1 MATTNDKE
9 PGKLFDIAKPGTS
22 KPDASARPLIVG
34 HRNMVADPMVA
45 PKAAEPSAK
54 KELKPT
60 TGAGVK
66 IEPMNEV
73 KPEEPTPD
81 AAEPEAESPPADQ
94 QPPSPEESES
104 PAAEAA
110 ETPAEELPADNQKSK
125 AEAAAEKEAADRQAV
140 AQELIASEKY
150 VLPIS
155 EARHG
160 HPGRTFLS
168 VLAVL
173 VVLAAAGYLALDAGL
188 LDLGL
193 ELPYEFIKD

>member
-73 KPEEPTPD
+73 KPEEPAPD

-94 QPPSPEESES
+94 QQPSPEESE
-104 PAAEAA
+104 P
-110 ETPAEELPADNQKSK
+110 PAEELPADNQKSK

-150 VLPIS
+150 VLPIG